1 MELAT
6 QTSQDLNPAYG
17 YTWWVNTKGARW
29 PGLPR
34 DMFAL
39 EGYRTNRCYIIPSLD
54 LVVARVGS
62 GPTTWDE
69 PGLIGSVVAAIIAEE
84 GSP

>member
-29 PGLPR
+29 PSLPR
-34 DMFAL
+34 DTFAL
-39 EGYRTNRCYIIPSLD
+39 EGYRANRCYIIPSLD

-62 GPTTWDE
+62 GPATWDE
-69 PGLIGSVVAAIIAEE
+69 GD
-84 GSP
+84 